1 MIRRIKETCAALV
14 AILVLGGCSSW
25 PRMDE
30 SVVLAESGWLSSQ
43 GMPIPLAANELELS
57 SCVEISGDEL
67 PKVFEL
73 LKNSE
78 VVELGRDIGLFPSAR
93 SRLAGQRLFLLRAE
107 RDDIDGSY
115 SSLSGRRSGIDPV
128 PPSRWL
134 R

>member
-30 SVVLAESGWLSSQ
+30 SVAIAESDWLSSQ

-67 PKVFEL
+67 PKAFEL

-78 VVELGRDIGLFPSAR
+78 VVELGRDIGLFPVSKKQ
-93 SRLAGQRLFLLRAE
+93 AGGAAVVLVTGQE
-107 RDDIDGSY
+107 
-115 SSLSGRRSGIDPV
+115 GRH
-128 PPSRWL
+128 RWL
-134 R
+134 VL